1 MVDNLYMIIAGFPC
15 IGKTTMAKRFD
26 NVFYLSSTKFH
37 YLIEDDLKQDM
48 KNGETRCFL
57 NPLKRFI

>member
-1 MVDNLYMIIAGFPC
+1 MIDNLYMIIAGFPC

-48 KNGETRCFL
+48 KNGET
-57 NPLKRFI
+57 